1 MKCATCKSDILP
13 MFKHA
18 ISVNECPACGG
29 QIMDEE
35 TLAIIE
41 DVENTISSEV
51 TLRDGTA
58 QKLAMSIVAKYD
70 ITLRGEAAPAR
81 TPVRQQK
88 IAPPSIAQQLSKR
101 EKEPKNIISVSELDN
116 DKISEEERERI
127 IEDVIRKKFN
137 MVDQAT
143 LDANNDEDSFDMLEE
158 DIPVGNLP
166 PIESP
171 NSMSKALFGAPGGV
185 LEEERLLRLAK
196 QQQALGSGGTFRRG
210 S

>member
-13 MFKHA
+13 IFKHA
-18 ISVNECPACGG
+18 ISINECPACGG

-41 DVENTISSEV
+41 DIENTISSEV

-70 ITLRGEAAPAR
+70 IVLRGEMD
-81 TPVRQQK
+81 PVKTSIRQQK

-101 EKEPKNIISVSELDN
+101 EKEPKNIISVSELDS

-127 IEDVIRKKFN
+127 MEDVIRKKFN

-143 LDANNDEDSFDMLEE
+143 LDSNNDEDSFDMLEE
-158 DIPVGNLP
+158 DLPVGNLP
-166 PIESP
+166 PITST

>member
-1 MKCATCKSDILP
+1 MKCATCKSEILP
-13 MFKHA
+13 IFKHA

-58 QKLAMSIVAKYD
+58 QKLAMTIVAKYD
-70 ITLRGEAAPAR
+70 IVLRGETT
-81 TPVRQQK
+81 TPVRTAVRQPK
-88 IAPPSIAQQLSKR
+88 IAPPSITQQLSKK
-101 EKEPKNIISVSELDN
+101 EKEPKNIISVSEIDN

-127 IEDVIRKKFN
+127 MEDVIRKKFN

-143 LDANNDEDSFDMLEE
+143 LDSNNEDSFDMLEE
-158 DIPVGNLP
+158 DLPVGNLP

-171 NSMSKALFGAPGGV
+171 NSMSKALFGAPGGI
-185 LEEERLLRLAK
+185 LEEDRLLRLAK